1 MNSPPSVVLPI
12 IFSFFFF
19 YNGKG
24 CDDNNF
30 VSLPVVD
37 ENGKKERKKEK
48 PLLSLV
54 IGDKKS
60 F

>member
-37 ENGKKERKKEK
+37 ENGKKERKERK